1 MNFPLS
7 IEPSLGDKVAALVN
21 LAKSDN
27 SLEALLVIE
36 FLCGEANGGR
46 SLRGVVEV
54 SQTGAA
60 GGPLLSVELYQ
71 LGVPLLGELPHNF
84 AGDFHFYKN
93 ESIILLPYLLAS
105 VYLPLPN

>member
-1 MNFPLS
+1 MKLALR
-7 IEPSLGDKVAALVN
+7 IVLSLGNLVVALVD
-21 LAKSDN
+21 LSESDN
-27 SLEALLVIE
+27 SLGALLALD
-36 FLCGEANGGR
+36 FLGGEANGAG
-46 SLRGVVEV
+46 SLGGVVKV
-54 SQTGAA
+54 SQAGVA
-60 GGPLLSVELYQ
+60 GGELLTVELDQ

>member
-7 IEPSLGDKVAALVN
+7 VELSLGDKVAALVN
-21 LAKSDN
+21 LSESDDA
-27 SLEALLVIE
+27 LGALLALD
-36 FLCGEANGGR
+36 FLCGEANGGG

-84 AGDFHFYKN
+84 AGDFHFYKQ
-93 ESIILLPYLLAS
+93 
-105 VYLPLPN
+105 